1 MEPKSLMNRDW
12 TVESS
17 RVQRALDL
25 DELVRGRRSVR
36 HFRPDPVAPELIERL
51 IAAAGWA
58 PSPHG
63 TQPWRFVILTSQAIK
78 QRLADA
84 MSDAWVHNLAMDGEA
99 PEIIEKRLAGSR
111 RRLLEAPTLIL
122 ICLYLDDLDRYPD
135 AERQASEMT
144 MAIQS
149 LGAAAQNILLTA
161 YRLGLDGG
169 WMCAP
174 LFCPETVR
182 ETLKLSPLLIP
193 HALLTIGY
201 AAADPKRRPR
211 RPLSELIVAWE

>member
-1 MEPKSLMNRDW
+1 MEPKSLTNRDR
-12 TVESS
+12 TVEPRS
-17 RVQRALDL
+17 VERALDL

-36 HFRPDPVAPELIERL
+36 RFRPDPVPGELIEQL

-63 TQPWRFVILTSQAIK
+63 TQPWRFVILTGQAIK

-99 PEIIEKRLAGSR
+99 PEVIEKRLAGSR
-111 RRLLEAPTLIL
+111 RRLLEAPALIL

-135 AERQASEMT
+135 AERQASETT

-182 ETLKLSPLLIP
+182 ETLELSSSLIP

-211 RPLSELIVAWE
+211 RPLSKLIVAWE